1 MLRKIDGNALLVFL
15 LLCFVAAA
23 IGAFAVT
30 TSVNTWYPQ
39 LEKPAYAPPNQ
50 VFGPVWTALYLMIAF
65 SGWLLWRGRSDADIG
80 LPLALYA
87 VQLALNAAWS
97 VIFFGLRQP
106 GFAAVEIILLFAAI
120 ALYAAVSWKIS
131 RPASLLMLPYLAWVG
146 FASVLNITIWILN

>member
-15 LLCFVAAA
+15 LLCFAAAA

-39 LEKPAYAPPNQ
+39 LEKPSFAPPNQ

-65 SGWLLWRGRSDADIG
+65 SGWLLWRGRSDANIS

-146 FASVLNITIWILN
+146 FASVLNIAIWILN

>member
-1 MLRKIDGNALLVFL
+1 MLRKIDVNALIVFL
-15 LLCFVAAA
+15 LLCFAAAA

-30 TSVNTWYPQ
+30 TSVNTWYLQ
-39 LEKPAYAPPNQ
+39 LEKPAFAPPNQ

-65 SGWLLWRGRSDADIG
+65 SGWLLWRRRPDADIK
-80 LPLALYA
+80 LPLALFA

-106 GFAAVEIILLFAAI
+106 GFAAVEIILLFVAI
-120 ALYAAVSWKIS
+120 ALYTAASWKIS

-146 FASVLNITIWILN
+146 FASVLNFSIWILN